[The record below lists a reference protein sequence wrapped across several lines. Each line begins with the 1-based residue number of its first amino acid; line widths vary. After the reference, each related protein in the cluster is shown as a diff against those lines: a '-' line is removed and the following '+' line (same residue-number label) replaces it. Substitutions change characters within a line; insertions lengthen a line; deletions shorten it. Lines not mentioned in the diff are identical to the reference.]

1 MKRFIIRGGRPL
13 RGEVKISGAKNAAL
27 PLLFAT
33 LILPGTSRLHGVPD
47 IGDVR
52 VALSI
57 LSAYGARI
65 ERQGDS
71 LTVCTDAVQDTVPP
85 VEAVTAIRASTYLL
99 GAALARF
106 GHAWLQPFGGCRFAD
121 RPIDLHLA
129 AAAAFG
135 ARREGDELRCTRL
148 CGVRHTFPTVS
159 VGATVNA
166 LLLAATAEGESLIT
180 GAAEE
185 PHVAALI
192 AFLCSG
198 GADIRQV
205 GRGAYRV
212 VGRPLHGG
220 EATVIPDMIEAVTY
234 LLAAPM
240 TGGDITVTGVDPTQ
254 LAAPLSLLERSG
266 VQVAY
271 APTSLRACGR
281 ATRPITLYTYPY
293 PGFPTDLHPPFAALL
308 SLCGGTVCEQV
319 FPERF
324 GYLEGLSAF
333 GLRYTRA
340 GQVATLSPS
349 VLHAARAMA
358 TDLRGGAAL
367 LLAAL
372 HARGESEIEGADT
385 VLRGYAALPDKLT
398 RLGADIL
405 LTDLPS
411 AGAGQGSERNHK

>member
-33 LILPGTSRLHGVPD
+33 LMLPGTSRLHGVPD

-57 LSAYGARI
+57 LTAYGARI
-65 ERQGDS
+65 EREGDS
-71 LTVCTDAVQDTVPP
+71 LIVNTEHVRDIIPP
-85 VEAVTAIRASTYLL
+85 REAVTAIRASTYLL
-99 GAALARF
+99 GASLARF
-106 GHAWLQPFGGCRFAD
+106 GHAWIQPFGGCHFAD

-129 AAAAFG
+129 AAQAFG
-135 ARREGDELRCTRL
+135 ARQVGEELHAVRL
-148 CGVRHTFPTVS
+148 RGVTHAFPLVS

-166 LLLAATAEGESLIT
+166 LLLAAAAEGESLIT

-185 PHVAALI
+185 PHVTALI
-192 AFLCSG
+192 AFLQSG
-198 GADIRQV
+198 GADIRPV

-212 VGRPLHGG
+212 AGRPLHGG

-234 LLAAPM
+234 LLTAPM
-240 TGGDITVTGVDPTQ
+240 TGGDVIVTDVDPTQ

-266 VQVAY
+266 VRVAY
-271 APTSLRACGR
+271 APSSLRACGR
-281 ATRPITLYTYPY
+281 ATRPIDLYTYPY

-308 SLCGGTVCEQV
+308 SQCGGRICEQV

-324 GYLEGLSAF
+324 GYLNGLSSF
-333 GLRYTRA
+333 GLRYSRS
-340 GQVATLSPS
+340 GPVATLSPS
-349 VLHAARAMA
+349 LLHAARAVA

-372 HARGESEIEGADT
+372 HAHGQSEIDGAET
-385 VLRGYAALPDKLT
+385 VLRGYAALPEKLT
-398 RLGADIL
+398 HLGADIL
-405 LTDLPS
+405 LADIP
-411 AGAGQGSERNHK
+411 